1 MPSMDGADLGLSRP
15 LPTSSARLWFQRW
28 SVTAMRHGWST
39 FPLERRFLIIA
50 VISVGMAMAALGYW
64 IEQRV
69 RAGWIQAMAETSA
82 LFMEGFLA
90 PHVQGFA
97 PGEKLSQEN
106 QEKIDSLLVN
116 TSLSKRVAIINIW
129 DLKGNLVL
137 TTDKSG
143 LYKPDTKLDSQY
155 FLPIADQARA
165 GRYVANFDRGDHLNE
180 INRKIF
186 PQKYFEVYAPLHNY
200 GSREVIAVGEF
211 YEYSNFA
218 KKEMVAVR
226 VSIWLLVLTTG
237 LIISAILHLIMRR
250 ARAIISAKQSH
261 LERNAARAAA
271 LAKRNSAL
279 RRAADHARLNAVVLN
294 EAFLARIGADIHDG
308 PIQVLT
314 LMMLKLPRL
323 KGATPPP
330 EAAVALRSELEP
342 LIRLAQSELRN
353 LSGGLV
359 LPEVEQLSIGET
371 IELAIERHEQQTGTI
386 VERNCVNL
394 TAHASNAVRVC
405 SYRVIQEGL
414 TNAFK
419 HAAGNGQKVSACL
432 TGELLE
438 IVVADGGPNDAET
451 VWKEA
456 GRSALGL
463 NGMESRVKALQGM
476 LTIER
481 DEGGGTT
488 ITVTLPLRP

>member
-1 MPSMDGADLGLSRP
+1 
-15 LPTSSARLWFQRW
+15 
-28 SVTAMRHGWST
+28 MRHGWST
-39 FPLERRFLIIA
+39 FPLERRFLIVA
-50 VISVGMAMAALGYW
+50 VLSVGMAMAALGYW

-90 PHVQGFA
+90 PHVQGFS
-97 PGEKLSQEN
+97 PGKKLSQEN
-106 QEKIDSLLVN
+106 QEKIDSLLIN
-116 TSLSKRVAIINIW
+116 TSLAKRVAIINIW

-143 LYKPDTKLDSQY
+143 LYQPDTKLDTQY
-155 FLPIADQARA
+155 FSPIVDQIRA

-186 PQKYFEVYAPLHNY
+186 PQKYFEIYAALHDY
-200 GSREVIAVGEF
+200 GSRDIIAVGEF

-218 KKEMVAVR
+218 KKEMLAIR
-226 VSIWLLVLTTG
+226 VSIWLLILATG
-237 LIISAILHLIMRR
+237 LIISVILHIIMRR
-250 ARAIISAKQSH
+250 ARVIISAKQNH

-330 EAAVALRSELEP
+330 EAALALRNELEP

-359 LPEVEQLSIGET
+359 LPEVEKLSIRET
-371 IELAIERHEQQTGTI
+371 IELAIERHEQQTGTL
-386 VERNCVNL
+386 VERNYGNL
-394 TAHASNAVRVC
+394 TSQTSNALRVC

-419 HAAGNGQKVSACL
+419 HAAGNGQKVSAWL
-432 TGELLE
+432 AGELLK
-438 IVVADGGPNDAET
+438 IVVADDGLDDGEAIWT
-451 VWKEA
+451 EA

-463 NGMESRVKALQGM
+463 NGMESRIKALQGM

-481 DEGGGTT
+481 EEGGGTR